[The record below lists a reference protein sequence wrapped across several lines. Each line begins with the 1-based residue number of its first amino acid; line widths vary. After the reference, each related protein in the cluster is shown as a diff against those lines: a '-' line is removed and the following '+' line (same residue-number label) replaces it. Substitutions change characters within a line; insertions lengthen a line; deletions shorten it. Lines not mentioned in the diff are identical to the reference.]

1 MDCKLAEVS
10 LKTERQ
16 RELAMLQDR
25 IVEAIFAID
34 QNLVMHGGT
43 AIWRCYNGN
52 RFSDD
57 IDIYSSDSQVK
68 TLLNKLDWA
77 VSKIGINLKYLKFD
91 ERTLIVSDNIAT
103 CKLKMMEYPKK
114 IHPIEKKYL
123 RANGTKFIINTLSAD
138 EFVIEKISAYQKR
151 RYIMDLYDIYH
162 LATNEVITAKTKSA
176 LKKFVLKIDTPIDEK
191 NLRELVY
198 VGVVPNFETIVLF
211 IKRVLK

>member
-114 IHPIEKKYL
+114 IHPIEKEYL